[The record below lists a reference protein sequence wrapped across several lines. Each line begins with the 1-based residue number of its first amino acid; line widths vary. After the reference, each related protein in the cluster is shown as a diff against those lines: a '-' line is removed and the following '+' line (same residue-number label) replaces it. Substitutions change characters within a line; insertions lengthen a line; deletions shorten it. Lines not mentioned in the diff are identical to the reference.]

1 MSTEGTQDPASVLN
15 VVTLIPGTHDAVQVH
30 RMLDGADIAHTSA
43 RDVDEILARAGTDCG
58 PLVVTVDG
66 IADRIDDLHAA
77 LEAQPDWSDVP
88 LILFAVGSRSL
99 SARLAPLVDRSG
111 TTLLRSPV
119 QSTTF
124 ITVVRSALADRR
136 RQFAV
141 RSLLHDLERLNH
153 HNQRRI
159 HQLQRLTYQ
168 LSRVEERERRRLASL
183 LHDDLQQLLVG
194 AQYRLNVLSRRLDS
208 GRDTGGQI
216 EDLRE
221 QLAEAIE
228 RSRTLSHELSPP
240 PLRRQTLTEALR
252 WLANRMQ
259 HAHGLAVE
267 VVGEVGGTLEP
278 EDLEILAYR
287 AVQELLFNVVKHAET
302 DRASIELSTD
312 GSMLH
317 VVVRDQGRGFITADP
332 DDHRDNGSGFGLF
345 SISERA
351 SVLGGE
357 LEVESAPGEG
367 CTCTLRLP
375 INPAVG
381 DDPDEQRHRDHG
393 DPRRIAGTERDRIKV
408 LIVDD
413 HRFLREGV
421 KALLAE
427 ESDLEVIGEAE
438 DGREAL
444 EAVRRVEPDVVLLDV
459 AMPVMDGIETARR
472 LRQEHPRLRII
483 GLSTFSQDDMG
494 ERMREAGADSYLSKS
509 DPSADLVAAV
519 RGELNR

>member
-1 MSTEGTQDPASVLN
+1 MTFERKQESASVLN
-15 VVTLIPGTHDAVQVH
+15 VVTLIPDAQDADLVQ
-30 RMLDGADIAHTSA
+30 RMLDGAGINHTNA
-43 RDVDEILARAGTDCG
+43 RGVDEVLARIDTDCG
-58 PLVVTVDG
+58 PLVVTVEG
-66 IADRIDDLHAA
+66 ILDRIDDLHAA

-88 LILFAVGSRSL
+88 LILFAVGSRNQV
-99 SARLAPLVDRSG
+99 ARLAPLVDRSG

-141 RSLLHDLERLNH
+141 RRLLHDLERMNH
-153 HNQRRI
+153 HNQLRI

-208 GRDTGGQI
+208 GRDPGDQVEG
-216 EDLRE
+216 LRE

-267 VVGEVGGTLEP
+267 VAGEVRGGLEP

-302 DRASIELSTD
+302 DRASIELKSD
-312 GSMLH
+312 GSVLH
-317 VVVRDQGRGFITADP
+317 IVVRDRGRGFMTPDP
-332 DDHRDNGSGFGLF
+332 NDRHDHEAGFGLF

-357 LEVESAPGEG
+357 LAIESAPGEG

-375 INPAVG
+375 ISPAMS
-381 DDPDEQRHRDHG
+381 DDPDGKLHRDNG
-393 DPRRIAGTERDRIKV
+393 DPHDVAGDQHDTIKV

-427 ESDLEVIGEAE
+427 EADLEVIGEAE

-444 EAVRRVEPDVVLLDV
+444 EAVRRNEPDVVLLDV

-472 LRQEHPRLRII
+472 LRQEHPRLRIV
-483 GLSTFSQDDMG
+483 GLSTFSRDDMG
-494 ERMREAGADSYLSKS
+494 ERMRAAGADSYLSKS

-519 RGELNR
+519 RGELKR